1 MIMDVNPMDDDP
13 LAFRAVLATDLLAFL
28 ERAFREIDPRG
39 ALHVA
44 DYVLYLSDVLQHVA
58 DGKDSRVILSLP
70 PRHLKSILA
79 SIVWPAWLLGQ
90 DPKLRIAV
98 ISHSQAFARDLS
110 LKALRLIESD
120 FYRDVFPRT
129 RLRDDRRQAIDFETS
144 QSGGRYAASFETGI
158 TGRGFDLI
166 IVDDPIS
173 AHAVHSSAER
183 DRVNETFD
191 TMVASRLDDPLRGA
205 IVVVGQRLHENDLS
219 GYLLA
224 KGGWKHVCLP
234 LIAEETT
241 TLQIGSRLWVRN
253 KGDVLLPALWPPHI
267 IRQRRAEVGEAIFSA
282 QYQQNPSAAIGE
294 LIKPEHVRKFDELPP
309 SANRCI
315 LSWDT
320 AVKTGPNASF
330 TVCLVLATDGKRHYV
345 VDVLRAR
352 LDPVQARD
360 AALRLIVQY
369 SPRTILIEDAS
380 SGPGLAKMLEEHHHR
395 CELWP
400 TAGMS
405 KEERLE
411 PHLHM
416 FSAGRVLIKN
426 NEPWTTDLANEWLRF
441 PFGRHD
447 DQVDAMT
454 QYLNWVAEKLPAT
467 KSILTGVGGWEDN
480 LARTLNH
487 QTRPIRKGEHPLR
500 PRRGGFRVR

>member
-1 MIMDVNPMDDDP
+1 MDESRV
-13 LAFRAVLATDLLAFL
+13 AFRAALATDLLTFL

-39 ALHVA
+39 VLQVA
-44 DYVLYLSDVLQHVA
+44 DYVLYLIEALQRVA
-58 DGKDSRVILSLP
+58 EGKDTRVILNLP

-98 ISHSQAFARDLS
+98 VSHSQALARDLS
-110 LKALRLIESD
+110 LKTLRLMETD
-120 FYRDVFPRT
+120 FYREVFPQT

-166 IVDDPIS
+166 IIDDPIS
-173 AHAVHSSAER
+173 AHAVRSSTER

-224 KGGWKHVCLP
+224 KGGWKHICLP
-234 LIAEETT
+234 LVAEHVTE
-241 TLQIGSRLWVRN
+241 LQVGGRLWVRN
-253 KGDVLLPALWPPHI
+253 PGDVLLPALWTVAVVAQT
-267 IRQRRAEVGEAIFSA
+267 RSAVGEAVFSA

-294 LIKPEHVRKFDELPP
+294 LIQPDHIRKFDELPLC
-309 SANRCI
+309 ANRLT

-320 AVKTGPNASF
+320 AVKTGPNTSY
-330 TVCLVLATDGKRHYV
+330 TVCLVFATDGKRHYV

-352 LDPVQARD
+352 LDPVQMRD
-360 AALRLIVQY
+360 AALRLIAQY
-369 SPRTILIEDAS
+369 RPRNILVEDAS

-395 CELWP
+395 CELRP
-400 TAGMS
+400 TGGMS

-416 FSAGRVLIKN
+416 FSEGRVLIKN
-426 NEPWTTDLANEWLRF
+426 NEPWTTDLASELLKF
-441 PFGRHD
+441 PFGRFD
-447 DQVDAMT
+447 DQLDSMT
-454 QYLNWVAEKLPAT
+454 QYLNWAAEKLPSTRPIIART
-467 KSILTGVGGWEDN
+467 GGWEEN
-480 LARTLNH
+480 MARMLAH
-487 QTRPIRKGEHPLR
+487 QTRPIRKGEHPMR
-500 PRRGGFRVR
+500 PARGGFRIR

>member
-1 MIMDVNPMDDDP
+1 MITELNNMDETPR
-13 LAFRAVLATDLLAFL
+13 AFRVVLATDLLAFL

-39 ALHVA
+39 DLQVA
-44 DYVLYLSDVLQHVA
+44 DYVLYLSEALQRVA
-58 DGKDSRVILSLP
+58 DGKDTRVILNLP

-79 SIVWPAWLLGQ
+79 SVVWPAWLLGQ

-110 LKALRLIESD
+110 LKALRLMETD
-120 FYRDVFPRT
+120 FYRDVFPQT

-173 AHAVHSSAER
+173 AHAARSSAER

-219 GYLLA
+219 GYMLA
-224 KGGWKHVCLP
+224 KGGWKHISLP
-234 LIAEETT
+234 LVAEEPT
-241 TLQIGSRLWVRN
+241 TLKIGSRLWLRS
-253 KGDVLLPALWPPHI
+253 DVLLPALWSADAVAQT
-267 IRQRRAEVGEAIFSA
+267 RSAVGEAIFSA

-294 LIKPEHVRKFDELPP
+294 LIKPDQIRKFDELPP
-309 SANRCI
+309 SANRGT

-320 AVKTGPNASF
+320 AVKIGPNTSY
-330 TVCLVLATDGKRHYV
+330 TVCLVFATDGKRHYV

-360 AALRLIVQY
+360 AALRLIAQY
-369 SPRTILIEDAS
+369 SPRTILVEDAS

-416 FSAGRVLIKN
+416 FSEGRVLIKN
-426 NEPWTTDLANEWLRF
+426 NQPWTTDLANEWLRF
-441 PFGRHD
+441 PFGRYD

-454 QYLNWVAEKLPAT
+454 QYLNWAAEKLPAT
-467 KSILTGVGGWEDN
+467 KSVITGVGSWEDN
-480 LARTLNH
+480 LARALSH
-487 QTRPIRKGEHPLR
+487 QTRPPRKGEHPLR
-500 PRRGGFRVR
+500 PRRGGFRIR

>member
-1 MIMDVNPMDDDP
+1 MDEAP
-13 LAFRAVLATDLLAFL
+13 LAFRAVLATDLVAFL

-39 ALHVA
+39 DLQIA
-44 DYVLYLSDVLQHVA
+44 DYVLYLSNVLQRVA
-58 DGKDSRVILSLP
+58 DGTETRIILNLP
-70 PRHLKSILA
+70 PRHLKSILT
-79 SIVWPAWLLGQ
+79 SIVWPAWLLGKN
-90 DPKLRIAV
+90 PKLRIAV
-98 ISHSQAFARDLS
+98 ISHSQALARDLS
-110 LKALRLIESD
+110 LKTLRLMETD
-120 FYRDVFPRT
+120 FYREVFPQT

-173 AHAVHSSAER
+173 AHAVRSSAER

-191 TMVASRLDDPLRGA
+191 TMVASRLDNPLRGT

-219 GYLLA
+219 GYLLT
-224 KGGWKHVCLP
+224 KGGWSHICLP
-234 LIAEETT
+234 LVAEEPA
-241 TLQIGSRLWVRN
+241 TLQLSGRIWVRHT
-253 KGDVLLPALWPPHI
+253 GDILLPGSWPVHV
-267 IRQRRAEVGEAIFSA
+267 IRQKRVEVGEAIFSA

-294 LIKPEHVRKFDELPP
+294 LIKPDQVRRFDDVPP
-309 SANRCI
+309 DANRCT

-320 AVKTGPNASF
+320 AVKVGPNTSY
-330 TVCLVLATDGKRHYV
+330 TVCLVLVTDGKRHYV

-360 AALRLIVQY
+360 AALRLITQHR
-369 SPRTILIEDAS
+369 PRTILVEDAS

-395 CELWP
+395 CVLWP

-416 FSAGRVLIKN
+416 FAEGRVLIKN
-426 NEPWTTDLANEWLRF
+426 NQPWTADLANEWLRF
-441 PFGRHD
+441 PFGKHD

-454 QYLNWVAEKLPAT
+454 QYLNWAAEKLPST
-467 KSILTGVGGWEDN
+467 KSIITGTGSREDS
-480 LARTLNH
+480 LARALNH
-487 QTRPIRKGEHPLR
+487 QARPTRKGEHPMR
-500 PRRGGFRVR
+500 PRRGGFRIR

>member
-110 LKALRLIESD
+110 LKALRLMESD
-120 FYRDVFPRT
+120 FYRDVFPQT

-173 AHAVHSSAER
+173 AHAVRSSAER

>member
-1 MIMDVNPMDDDP
+1 MNDTVR
-13 LAFRAVLATDLLAFL
+13 AFRAVLATDPLAFL

-39 ALHVA
+39 GLHVA
-44 DYVLYLSDVLQHVA
+44 DYVLYLIEALQRVSE
-58 DGKDSRVILSLP
+58 GKDTRIILNLP

-98 ISHSQAFARDLS
+98 VSHSQALARDLG
-110 LKALRLIESD
+110 LKALRLMETE
-120 FYRDVFPRT
+120 FYQDVFPQT
-129 RLRDDRRQAIDFETS
+129 RLRDDRQQAIDFETS

-158 TGRGFDLI
+158 TGRGFDFI

-173 AHAVHSSAER
+173 AHAVRSSAER
-183 DRVNETFD
+183 DRTNENFD
-191 TMVASRLDDPLRGA
+191 TMVASRLDNQLRGA
-205 IVVVGQRLHENDLS
+205 IVIVGQRLHENDLS

-224 KGGWKHVCLP
+224 KGGWKHISLP
-234 LIAEETT
+234 LVAEEPTS
-241 TLQIGSRLWVRN
+241 LQIDSRLWVRN
-253 KGDVLLPALWPPHI
+253 PGDVLLPALWSADAVA
-267 IRQRRAEVGEAIFSA
+267 QTRAAVGEAIFSA
-282 QYQQNPSAAIGE
+282 QYQQNPSAANGE
-294 LIKPEHVRKFDELPP
+294 LIKPDHIRKFAELPP
-309 SANRCI
+309 DANRYI

-320 AVKTGPNASF
+320 AVKTGPNSSY
-330 TVCLVLATDGKRHYV
+330 TVCLVFVTDGRRHYV

-369 SPRTILIEDAS
+369 RPNKILVEDAS

-400 TAGMS
+400 TPGLN
-405 KEERLE
+405 KQERLE

-416 FSAGRVLIKN
+416 FSEGRVLIKN
-426 NEPWTTDLANEWLRF
+426 NQPWTIDLASEWLRF
-441 PFGRHD
+441 PFSMYD

-454 QYLNWVAEKLPAT
+454 QYLNWAAAKLPPT
-467 KSILTGVGGWEDN
+467 KPIITGTGGWEDN
-480 LARTLNH
+480 LARVLSH
-487 QTRPIRKGEHPLR
+487 QTRPGRKGEHPMR
-500 PRRGGFRVR
+500 PGHGGFRIR